1 MCRVRAG
8 SPAERVL
15 RQRARARSTIGEQ
28 AGSDPEQRP
37 RGRDV
42 LGELVRAPRE
52 SSLPVK
58 SLLDTLSQDPAS
70 RALTRALEMGRRVVA
85 TGAAGS
91 STSLLAGSAASALGR
106 PVLVVVAHIDE
117 ADEIVEELAGLGVE
131 ALRLPALEVLP
142 GETGVALDLFA
153 ERLAVV
159 RQVMEDPQGTRGR
172 VVACPIQ
179 ALMQSVPTLARMES
193 LLRTLR
199 VGQKQDPVD
208 LARWLGGAGY
218 HRRDAVEEPGDFAV
232 RGGIVDIFPPGGTGA
247 DPVRIDFF
255 GDVIDRM
262 NLVDLETMGSDKA
275 IESVQLVCADLAA
288 VQSDEQTVSFIDLM
302 PRNTAGIIAET
313 LEVVEQGRGYFERII
328 DSRGIFGP
336 PAVLKKIEALRGL
349 AEINQFSAGAAS
361 ADVRIQL
368 PAGLL
373 PSFSKETPEAIQE
386 LLGLRENGRRILV
399 CCQNA
404 AEEHRLRELL
414 EQYAPA
420 RAGDVESTVCYV
432 HRGFVWDGGAGEIAG
447 IDGLQAAADE
457 NASVAVVPYHE
468 LVNRFTSRRRS
479 GRMKSARA
487 MDTFLDFQPGDY
499 VVHAEQGIARFSGLV
514 LLTPQSIATEF
525 QGATVSR
532 AREPEEYLTLEFA
545 GRTKLHVPVSRI
557 DLVQKY
563 VGGFS
568 GNPPLSTLGGQKW
581 KHQKEKALESVKDLA
596 GELMRVRA
604 AREHMPGIQYPADT
618 AWQKQFED
626 EFPYE
631 ETEDQ
636 LTCLAGIKRDMTAPR
651 PMDRLVCGDVGFG
664 KTELAIRAAFKA
676 CEFGKQVAVLVP
688 TTVLAEQHERTFR
701 SRFAGYPFRVE
712 SLSRF
717 KTHKEQSDT
726 LEAVRKG
733 QIDLIIGTHR
743 LLSQDVHFSD
753 LGLVVIDEEQRF
765 GVEHKERL
773 LRLRLTVD
781 VLTLSATP
789 IPRTLHMAML
799 GIRDISS
806 LTTPP
811 TDRRAIVTEVIGY
824 NERRISQALA
834 RELARDGQVYF
845 VHNRVS
851 DIQTVA
857 DEVRRLAPEGARV
870 VFGHGQMEG
879 HELEEVMLKFFRRQA
894 DILVSTTII
903 ESGLDVPTA
912 NTMIINDADRFGL
925 AELHQLRGRVGRSK
939 HRAYCYLLLPGDRT
953 VKEVA
958 QKRLKAI
965 EQFSML
971 GAGFKIAMRDLEI
984 RGAGN
989 ILGAEQS
996 GHIAAVGYEMYC
1008 RLLETAVHDLKNDK
1022 KPDPPSAVTVEIGVP
1037 GVIPRPYIPSD
1048 LRRLEAYRR
1057 AATATTV
1064 EEVAKVRLDL
1074 TEAYGE
1080 PPSPV
1085 QKMLDLAELRIAAAN
1100 LGCKSITLREK
1111 DVIFRTSM
1119 PQELQTRLSVAKET
1133 AELAVREAAAQS
1145 QRAAGKEAKPARRTL
1160 SRPASFDKELPSKD
1174 TPLPGRVT
1182 VLPPKSG
1189 DSLHEVYFRPPER
1202 YVVEPETL
1210 LLALRKRLGDSR

>member
-1 MCRVRAG
+1 MINLL
-8 SPAERVL
+8 E
-15 RQRARARSTIGEQ
+15 TISG
-28 AGSDPEQRP
+28 D
-37 RGRDV
+37 
-42 LGELVRAPRE
+42 E
-52 SSLPVK
+52 SV
-58 SLLDTLSQDPAS
+58 
-70 RALTRALEMGRRVVA
+70 RALTAALAGGRRGVA
-85 TGAAGS
+85 SGAAGS
-91 STSLLAGSAASALGR
+91 STALLAGVVCVTLRR
-106 PVLVVVAHIDE
+106 PVVLVVAHIDD
-117 ADEIVEELAGLGVE
+117 ADEAVDELAGLEVE

-142 GETGVALDLFA
+142 GETGIALDLFA
-153 ERLAVV
+153 ERVNVV
-159 RQVMEDPQGTRGR
+159 RQVLADTAGQRPR
-172 VVACPIQ
+172 VLACPIQ
-179 ALMQSVPTLARMES
+179 ALMQAVPAPGRIES
-193 LLRTLR
+193 LLRTIRL
-199 VGQKQDPVD
+199 GQKQDPAE
-208 LARWLGGAGY
+208 LARWLTGAGY
-218 HRRDAVEEPGDFAV
+218 QRRDAVEEPGDFAV
-232 RGGIVDIFPPGGTGA
+232 RGGLVDVFPPGGTGA

-255 GDVIDRM
+255 GDVVDRLH
-262 NLVDLETMGSDKA
+262 LVDLETMGSDRA
-275 IESVQLVCADLAA
+275 IESVELVCADVKAI
-288 VQSDEQTVSFIDLM
+288 QSDEGTVNFLELL
-302 PRNTAGIIAET
+302 PRSTVGVIAET
-313 LEVVEQGRGYFERII
+313 LEVVEQGRGYFERVI
-328 DSRGIFGP
+328 DARGISGP
-336 PAVLKKIEALRGL
+336 PAVLGLLEKMSAL

-361 ADVRIQL
+361 ADTRVQL

-373 PSFSKETPEAIQE
+373 PAFSKELPEAIAE
-386 LLGLRENGRRILV
+386 LLGLAEGHRRIVV
-399 CCQNA
+399 CCQNE
-404 AEEHRLRELL
+404 AEQHRLGELL
-414 EQYAPA
+414 AEHAREQAS
-420 RAGDVESTVCYV
+420 RVESMVCYV
-432 HRGFVWDGGAGEIAG
+432 HRGFIWDSPSTSPGQGP
-447 IDGLQAAADE
+447 
-457 NASVAVVPYHE
+457 VAIVPYHE
-468 LVNRFTSRRRS
+468 LVNRFTTRRRTA
-479 GRMKSARA
+479 RLKSARA

-499 VVHAEQGIARFSGLV
+499 VVHAEQGIARYAGLAM
-514 LLTPQSIATEF
+514 LTPQSITGEF
-525 QGATVSR
+525 QGAAFTR

-581 KHQKEKALESVKDLA
+581 KHQKERAFESVRDLA
-596 GELMRVRA
+596 GELLRVRA
-604 AREHMPGIQYPADT
+604 AREHMPGIQYPQDT
-618 AWQKQFED
+618 DWQTQFEE

-636 LTCLAGIKRDMTAPR
+636 LTCLAAIKKDMTAPR
-651 PMDRLVCGDVGFG
+651 PMDRLICGDVGFG

-701 SRFAGYPFRVE
+701 SRFAGYPFKVE

-717 KTHKEQSDT
+717 KTTKEQNDT
-726 LEAVRKG
+726 LAAVRRG
-733 QIDLIIGTHR
+733 HIDLIIGTHR
-743 LLSQDVHFSD
+743 LLSQDVKFND
-753 LGLVVIDEEQRF
+753 LGLVIIDEEQRF

-811 TDRRAIVTEVIGY
+811 TDRRAIVTEVIPY
-824 NERRISQALA
+824 NERRMAQALA

-845 VHNRVS
+845 VHNRIT
-851 DIQTVA
+851 DIASVA
-857 DEVRRLAPEGARV
+857 DTVRRLAPEGTRV
-870 VFGHGQMEG
+870 VYGHGQMAG
-879 HELEEVMLKFFRRQA
+879 HELEEVMLKFFRREA

-939 HRAYCYLLLPGDRT
+939 HRAYCYLLLPNERT

-1008 RLLETAVHDLKNDK
+1008 RLLETAVHELNNDK
-1022 KPDPPSAVTVEIGVP
+1022 RPDPPSAIVVEIGIA
-1037 GVIPRPYIPSD
+1037 GVIPKPYIPSD
-1048 LRRLEAYRR
+1048 MRRLEAYRR
-1057 AATATTV
+1057 AAIASSTQ
-1064 EEVAKVRLDL
+1064 ELAKVREDL
-1074 TEAYGE
+1074 VEAYGE

-1085 QKMLDLAELRIAAAN
+1085 QRMLDMADLRIAAAI

-1111 DVIFRTSM
+1111 DVIFRTSL
-1119 PQELQTRLSVAKET
+1119 PKEVGTRLESARELPDVIRETARLAELQ
-1133 AELAVREAAAQS
+1133 AAQ
-1145 QRAAGKEAKPARRTL
+1145 AARR
-1160 SRPASFDKELPSKD
+1160 SGPVRKPSKPMPAPTTAD
-1174 TPLPGRVT
+1174 LTGRVT

-1189 DSLHEVYFRPPER
+1189 DTLHEVYFRPPEK
-1202 YVVEPETL
+1202 YLVEPEML
-1210 LLALRKRLGDSR
+1210 LLALRRRLA